1 MYSLAFFLIFFFS
14 LIMIFFILTSFC
26 SLFFVLR
33 ASGAE
38 HLWVVHG
45 LGCTDCIGY
54 SNVYLCVM
62 ACVHYQILIAS
73 VS

>member
-1 MYSLAFFLIFFFS
+1 
-14 LIMIFFILTSFC
+14 MIFFIPTSFC

-45 LGCTDCIGY
+45 LGRTDCIWY
-54 SNVYLCVM
+54 SDAYLCVM
-62 ACVHYQILIAS
+62 ACVLYQILISS